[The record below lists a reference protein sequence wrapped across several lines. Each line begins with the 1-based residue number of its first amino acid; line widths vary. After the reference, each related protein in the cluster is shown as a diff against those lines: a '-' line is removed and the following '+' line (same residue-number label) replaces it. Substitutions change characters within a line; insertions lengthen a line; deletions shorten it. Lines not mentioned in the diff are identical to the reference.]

1 MQHALVLA
9 KRVENGSKPYNCW
22 GNLQLG
28 GSHMSP
34 LLFDVFLFA
43 LPSMTEV
50 VAFPFYFVAFV
61 CDVTQFTKAF
71 PLSMVTGNL
80 V

>member
-1 MQHALVLA
+1 MGQSLTIA
-9 KRVENGSKPYNCW
+9 
-22 GNLQLG
+22 G
-28 GSHMSP
+28 GICNSAVAICITIVVW
-34 LLFDVFLFA
+34 FFLFA